1 MRQIFFRRRRAMYLD
16 VSGTEMFATRAKC
29 SGIIINQAVRA
40 RFDTGCHPLFTII
53 ASMNLNEV
61 NTQWTEDR
69 ILELVRKLRNDLIK
83 DFLDE
88 RHLKAYLSNQFRVNE
103 LSNIK
108 IEFIKKDLKE
118 LLISPVNTVH
128 YQALIEQIRETDTAG
143 ITETNEPLF
152 YKELELIFKRYMF
165 N

>member
-1 MRQIFFRRRRAMYLD
+1 
-16 VSGTEMFATRAKC
+16 
-29 SGIIINQAVRA
+29 
-40 RFDTGCHPLFTII
+40 
-53 ASMNLNEV
+53 MNLNQV
-61 NTQWTEDR
+61 NTQWTDDR

-88 RHLKAYLSNQFRVNE
+88 RHLKAYLATHFGVND

-118 LLISPVNTVH
+118 LLISPVNISH
-128 YQALIEQIRETDTAG
+128 YQGLISQIRETDSAALS
-143 ITETNEPLF
+143 ESNEPLF

-165 N
+165 G

>member
-1 MRQIFFRRRRAMYLD
+1 
-16 VSGTEMFATRAKC
+16 
-29 SGIIINQAVRA
+29 
-40 RFDTGCHPLFTII
+40 
-53 ASMNLNEV
+53 MNLNQV
-61 NTQWTEDR
+61 NTQWTDDR

-88 RHLKAYLSNQFRVNE
+88 RHLKAYLATHFRVNE
-103 LSNIK
+103 LSNVK

-118 LLISPVNTVH
+118 LLISPVNTSH
-128 YQALIEQIRETDTAG
+128 YQGLIAQIRETDSAAL
-143 ITETNEPLF
+143 TESNEPLF

>member
-1 MRQIFFRRRRAMYLD
+1 M
-16 VSGTEMFATRAKC
+16 S
-29 SGIIINQAVRA
+29 
-40 RFDTGCHPLFTII
+40 
-53 ASMNLNEV
+53 LNEV
-61 NTQWTEDR
+61 NTKWTDER

-88 RHLKAYLSNQFRVNE
+88 RQLKQYVANNFRVYD

-118 LLISPVNTVH
+118 LLISPVNTNH
-128 YQALIEQIRETDTAG
+128 YQGLIDQIRETDTAG

-152 YKELELIFKRYMF
+152 YKELESIFKRYIY
-165 N
+165 

>member
-1 MRQIFFRRRRAMYLD
+1 M
-16 VSGTEMFATRAKC
+16 S
-29 SGIIINQAVRA
+29 
-40 RFDTGCHPLFTII
+40 
-53 ASMNLNEV
+53 LNEV
-61 NTQWTEDR
+61 NTQWTEER

-88 RHLKAYLSNQFRVNE
+88 RHLKGYVADHFRVME

-118 LLISPVNTVH
+118 LLISPVNTNH
-128 YQALIEQIRETDTAG
+128 YQKLIDQIRETDSAA

-152 YKELELIFKRYMF
+152 YKELEGLFKRHIY
-165 N
+165 

>member
-1 MRQIFFRRRRAMYLD
+1 M
-16 VSGTEMFATRAKC
+16 S
-29 SGIIINQAVRA
+29 
-40 RFDTGCHPLFTII
+40 
-53 ASMNLNEV
+53 LNEV

-69 ILELVRKLRNDLIK
+69 ILDLVRKLRNDLIK

-88 RHLKAYLSNQFRVNE
+88 RHLKEYLSNKFRVTD
-103 LSNIK
+103 LSNVK

-118 LLISPVNTVH
+118 LMISPVNTNH
-128 YQALIEQIRETDTAG
+128 YQGLIDQIRETDSAG

-152 YKELELIFKRYMF
+152 YKELDQIFKRYMF

>member
-1 MRQIFFRRRRAMYLD
+1 
-16 VSGTEMFATRAKC
+16 
-29 SGIIINQAVRA
+29 
-40 RFDTGCHPLFTII
+40 
-53 ASMNLNEV
+53 MNLNEV

-88 RHLKAYLSNQFRVNE
+88 RHLKEYLSNNFRVSE

-118 LLISPVNTVH
+118 LLISPVNTNH
-128 YQALIEQIRETDTAG
+128 YQVLIDQIRETDSAG
-143 ITETNEPLF
+143 ISESNEPLF
-152 YKELELIFKRYMF
+152 YKELEMIFKRYMF
-165 N
+165 A

>member
-1 MRQIFFRRRRAMYLD
+1 
-16 VSGTEMFATRAKC
+16 
-29 SGIIINQAVRA
+29 
-40 RFDTGCHPLFTII
+40 
-53 ASMNLNEV
+53 MNLNQV
-61 NTQWTEDR
+61 NTQWTDDR

-88 RHLKAYLSNQFRVNE
+88 RHLKAYLATHFRVND

-118 LLISPVNTVH
+118 LLISPVNISH
-128 YQALIEQIRETDTAG
+128 YQGLISQIRETDSAALS
-143 ITETNEPLF
+143 ESNEPLF

-165 N
+165 G